1 VLPISKKISDKENI
15 KPTILEVIK
24 PWLVEIIGKY
34 KKKGEENL
42 TFNINSY

>member
-1 VLPISKKISDKENI
+1 MSKKIRDKEKI

-24 PWLVEIIGKY
+24 PWWVEIIGKD